1 MKNLT
6 LVLVLSMAAF
16 AGCKKKDDAGA
27 TAAGSGS
34 DMAMGSGSAAPA
46 MGSGSAAPAMGSG
59 SAAPAMGSG
68 SAVAMASGGG
78 GACGSAFD
86 HTMSLEK
93 DLMKKEMPTMTDA
106 DFTKIRD
113 TAVKHC
119 NDDKWADEV
128 VKCFGEGK
136 TADEVEKCDEKL
148 NKDQKD
154 KFNKD
159 MEATMASVMG
169 AGSGSGGAPAAADL
183 PKECADY
190 KAAMDKLASCEKM
203 PAATKDGLMQGFKA
217 MSEGWANVANLPPE
231 AVKAMTDGCK
241 KSGDALTAAAKTICG
256 W

>member
-34 DMAMGSGSAAPA
+34 DMAMGSGSAPA
-46 MGSGSAAPAMGSG
+46 MAAGSGSAMAAGSG
-59 SAAPAMGSG
+59 SAMAAGSG

-78 GACGSAFD
+78 GACGAAFD

-159 MEATMASVMG
+159 MEATMTAVMA
-169 AGSGSGGAPAAADL
+169 AGSGAAPAPAADL

-190 KAAMDKLASCEKM
+190 KAAMEKLATCDKM
-203 PAATKDGLMQGFKA
+203 PAAAKDGMQQGFKA
-217 MSEGWANVANLPPE
+217 MAEGWANVANLPPE

-241 KSGDALTAAAKTICG
+241 AGTDALMKAAKPICG